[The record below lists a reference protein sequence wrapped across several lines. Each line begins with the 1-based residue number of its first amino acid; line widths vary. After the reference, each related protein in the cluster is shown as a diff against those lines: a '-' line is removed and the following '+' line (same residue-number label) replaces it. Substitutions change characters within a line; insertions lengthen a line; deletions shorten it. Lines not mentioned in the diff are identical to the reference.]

1 MSVSYLGFTFLI
13 WKQDINACLKEIGGM
28 KWSRH
33 AVSVRVQ
40 SRKQK
45 LLWPERLKT
54 GNYVLTKASGLEEL
68 LPEHTEVGPQ

>member
-1 MSVSYLGFTFLI
+1 MRISATELS
-13 WKQDINACLKEIGGM
+13 EILRNRERAR
-28 KWSRH
+28 SRH

>member
-1 MSVSYLGFTFLI
+1 
-13 WKQDINACLKEIGGM
+13 M